1 MLVAES
7 LFMTKPAQDEKT
19 ICVNRR
25 ARFDYIIEEK
35 YEAGLVLTGGEVK
48 SLRDGRANLKDSYG
62 RVEKGE
68 LVLLNAHINNYEPAH
83 YFNGDP
89 TRTRK
94 LLMHKK
100 EIMRLMGK
108 VQEQGLTLIPLR
120 LYFKKGRAKVELALG
135 RGKKL
140 YDKRATIRE
149 REVKR
154 DIARAMRRG
163 KE

>member
-1 MLVAES
+1 MA
-7 LFMTKPAQDEKT
+7 KPATTDEKT

-25 ARFDYIIEEK
+25 ARHDYTIEET
-35 YEAGLVLTGGEVK
+35 YEAGLVLTGGEIK
-48 SLRDGRANLKDSYG
+48 SLRAGRANLKDSYG
-62 RVEKGE
+62 RIEKGE
-68 LVLLNAHINNYEPAH
+68 AVLLNTHISNYEPAH
-83 YFNGDP
+83 YFNVDP

-108 VQEQGLTLIPLR
+108 VQEQGLTLVPLR
-120 LYFKKGRAKVELALG
+120 LYFKKGRAKVELALA

-154 DIARAMRRG
+154 DIARAMRRHS
-163 KE
+163 E

>member
-1 MLVAES
+1 MA
-7 LFMTKPAQDEKT
+7 KPRPEDKSIA
-19 ICVNRR
+19 INRR
-25 ARFDYIIEEK
+25 ARFDYHIEETF
-35 YEAGLVLTGGEVK
+35 EAGVVLTGGEVK
-48 SLRDGRANLKDSYG
+48 SLREGRANLKDSYG
-62 RVEKGE
+62 RIDKGE
-68 LVLLNAHINNYEPAH
+68 AFLLNAHISDYKPAS
-83 YFNGDP
+83 YFNGEP

-120 LYFKKGRAKVELALG
+120 LYFKNGRAKVELALA

-140 YDKRATIRE
+140 YDKRETTRE

-154 DIARAMRRG
+154 DIARAMSKNLR
-163 KE
+163 

>member
-1 MLVAES
+1 MA
-7 LFMTKPAQDEKT
+7 KPTASDEKN

-25 ARFDYIIEEK
+25 ARFDYHIEEV
-35 YEAGLVLTGGEVK
+35 YEAGIVLTGGEVK
-48 SLRDGRANLKDSYG
+48 SLREGRANLKDSYG

-68 LVLLNAHINNYEPAH
+68 LVLFIAHINSYEPAH
-83 YFNGDP
+83 YFNVEP

-120 LYFKKGRAKVELALG
+120 LYFKKGYAKVELALA

-140 YDKRATIRE
+140 YDKRATTRE

-154 DIARAMRRG
+154 DIERG
-163 KE
+163 MQRNFQS

>member
-1 MLVAES
+1 MA
-7 LFMTKPAQDEKT
+7 KPTTDEKT
-19 ICVNRR
+19 ICVNRK
-25 ARFDYIIEEK
+25 ARHDYTIEET
-35 YEAGLVLTGGEVK
+35 YEAGLALTGGEVK
-48 SLRDGRANLKDSYG
+48 SLREGRANLKDSYA
-62 RVEKGE
+62 RVDKGE
-68 LVLLNAHINNYEPAH
+68 AFLLNAHISNYGPAH
-83 YFNGDP
+83 YFNVDP

-108 VQEQGLTLIPLR
+108 VQEQGLTLVPLR
-120 LYFKKGRAKVELALG
+120 LYFKKGRAKVELALA

-154 DIARAMRRG
+154 DIARAMRRSSG
-163 KE
+163 